1 MTLPSWIEPKIS
13 LGNILTILAMIGAM
27 MGFAQAYGGM
37 LQKVDQH
44 EVDIVSIRQD
54 SLIIK
59 SEASALKE
67 QVQEDRLYA
76 RETLA
81 EMKTDIGYIRRYVEE
96 ERRTAKQ

>member
-1 MTLPSWIEPKIS
+1 MTLPRWIEPKIS
-13 LGNILTILAMIGAM
+13 LGNILTIIAMIGAM

-44 EVDIVSIRQD
+44 DLDIVVLRQD
-54 SLIIK
+54 
-59 SEASALKE
+59 ASALKE

>member
-1 MTLPSWIEPKIS
+1 MTLPRWIDPKIS

-27 MGFAQAYGGM
+27 MGFAQAYGGVV
-37 LQKVDQH
+37 QKVDQH
-44 EVDIVSIRQD
+44 DLDIVVLRQD
-54 SLIIK
+54 
-59 SEASALKE
+59 ASTLKE

-96 ERRTAKQ
+96 ERRSSKQ

>member
-13 LGNILTILAMIGAM
+13 LGNILTILALL
-27 MGFAQAYGGM
+27 GGM
-37 LQKVDQH
+37 LTAAQGYGGLLEKVEKH
-44 EVDIVSIRQD
+44 DIEIAAGRQD

-59 SEASALKE
+59 NEASALKE

>member
-1 MTLPSWIEPKIS
+1 MTLPRWIEPKIS

-27 MGFAQAYGGM
+27 LGFAQAYGGM

-44 EVDIVSIRQD
+44 DLDIVVLRQD
-54 SLIIK
+54 
-59 SEASALKE
+59 ASTLKE